1 MKKKY
6 IVVISL
12 TTILILIVA
21 IFIIKEILMNKN
33 KIENIDLS
41 SLQISKYGEL
51 NEDLDVQMVIVSQQ
65 PLEIDVPF
73 EYEIINNTNEKID
86 YGEMYILEVYDNGNW
101 YTINRKGKNNTWTA
115 MGTILLPNSTN
126 KEIIDLSIYEIYP
139 SRLYRIV
146 KEFYNGSIA
155 SVEFDIK

>member
-1 MKKKY
+1 
-6 IVVISL
+6 
-12 TTILILIVA
+12 
-21 IFIIKEILMNKN
+21 
-33 KIENIDLS
+33 
-41 SLQISKYGEL
+41 
-51 NEDLDVQMVIVSQQ
+51 
-65 PLEIDVPF
+65 
-73 EYEIINNTNEKID
+73 
-86 YGEMYILEVYDNGNW
+86 
-101 YTINRKGKNNTWTA
+101 